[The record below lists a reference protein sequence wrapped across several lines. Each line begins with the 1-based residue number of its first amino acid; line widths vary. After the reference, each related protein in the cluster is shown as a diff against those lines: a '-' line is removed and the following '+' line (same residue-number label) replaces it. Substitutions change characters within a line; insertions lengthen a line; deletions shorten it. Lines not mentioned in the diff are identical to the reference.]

1 MAKALCN
8 KFYINADGERTKYVQ
23 PDSTAV
29 GFDVLDPDHKPA
41 EDEAQRILGSY
52 TLNMTELPDDIK
64 TQLMLLGAAQKVGDR
79 YTRKSG
85 MEIAESIETSF
96 DQLKNNV
103 WSERASGDGE
113 TRPTMLLEA
122 VMAAVVK
129 INGEGA
135 DTPEAREHY
144 KSQIATKEG
153 REAAMNTPQ
162 VKVEYTRLQ
171 AERAAKRAAEASKA
185 AEGKDATDFL
195 QSFQS

>member
-1 MAKALCN
+1 MAQALCN
-8 KFYINADGERTKYVQ
+8 KFYLNADGERTKYVQ

-41 EDEAQRILGSY
+41 EGEEKRVLGTYQLAMS
-52 TLNMTELPDDIK
+52 ELSDDIK
-64 TQLMLLGAAQKVGDR
+64 TQLMLLGAAQKIGDR

-103 WSERASGDGE
+103 WSERTSGDGE

-122 VMAAVVK
+122 VMAAVTK
-129 INGEGA
+129 INGDTA
-135 DTPEAREHY
+135 DTPEAREHF
-144 KSQIATKEG
+144 KAQIATKEG

-171 AERAAKRAAEASKA
+171 AERAAKRAAEATKA
-185 AEGKDATDFL
+185 AEGKDATSFL